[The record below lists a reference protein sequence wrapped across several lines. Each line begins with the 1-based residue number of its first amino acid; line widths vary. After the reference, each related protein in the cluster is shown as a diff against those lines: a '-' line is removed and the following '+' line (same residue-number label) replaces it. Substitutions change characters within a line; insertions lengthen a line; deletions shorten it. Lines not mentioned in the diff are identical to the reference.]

1 MTDFA
6 KAAKA
11 LIEARLEGRQLDA
24 LPDGVTLTTMADAYA
39 VQDAIIEQLGEP
51 VAGWKI
57 GATSDAVMQL
67 LGADEPFAGPMY
79 GPQMHSSPASLRL
92 PRQGIL
98 GIESEFSFQLA
109 TALPSRGTPYPED
122 EVSAAVGSVASSI
135 EVVATR
141 LKNAIELGVTA
152 FTADHGAN
160 LAWLHSEP
168 QKDWKSLDLTTHE
181 VHLLINDAG
190 VASGVGGD
198 VLDHPLKALV
208 WLANHLS
215 ARGYGLTAGAWVSTG
230 SCTGIVPVRT
240 DDRVVADFG
249 ALGRV
254 NLTLVSP
261 S

>member
-11 LIEARLEGRQLDA
+11 LIEARLEGRQLDG
-24 LPDGVTLTTMADAYA
+24 LPDGVTLTTTADAYA

-79 GPQMHSSPASLRL
+79 APQMHSSPASLRL

-122 EVSAAVGSVASSI
+122 EVAAAVGA
-135 EVVATR
+135 
-141 LKNAIELGVTA
+141 
-152 FTADHGAN
+152 
-160 LAWLHSEP
+160 
-168 QKDWKSLDLTTHE
+168 
-181 VHLLINDAG
+181 
-190 VASGVGGD
+190 VGGFNRSSQHVQFD
-198 VLDHPLKALV
+198 WPA
-208 WLANHLS
+208 
-215 ARGYGLTAGAWVSTG
+215 STG
-230 SCTGIVPVRT
+230 PELRREFSIRGSC
-240 DDRVVADFG
+240 G
-249 ALGRV
+249 AV
-254 NLTLVSP
+254 Y
-261 S
+261 